1 MKRILVFAL
10 AVLLVPSMAQ
20 AQTLDF
26 EDAQLG
32 FLPNGYGGFNWSNF
46 VAYNT
51 ADLFNG
57 GYDTGAVS
65 GDQAIYNAFGN
76 SASVLGVGTSNPFSL
91 SSAWVT
97 AAWNEG
103 MQLQV
108 RGFLNGTVQYTQA
121 FDVFYDQA
129 VQLAFNTALV
139 DQVEF
144 SAVGG
149 TDASQTDSGSGT
161 QMAFD
166 DMAFNVVEVPE
177 PGLIILLSSGLLGLG
192 IARRRNDVA

>member
-1 MKRILVFAL
+1 
-10 AVLLVPSMAQ
+10 
-20 AQTLDF
+20 
-26 EDAQLG
+26 
-32 FLPNGYGGFNWSNF
+32 
-46 VAYNT
+46 
-51 ADLFNG
+51 
-57 GYDTGAVS
+57 
-65 GDQAIYNAFGN
+65 
-76 SASVLGVGTSNPFSL
+76 
-91 SSAWVT
+91 
-97 AAWNEG
+97 
-103 MQLQV
+103 
-108 RGFLNGTVQYTQA
+108 LNGTVQYTQA